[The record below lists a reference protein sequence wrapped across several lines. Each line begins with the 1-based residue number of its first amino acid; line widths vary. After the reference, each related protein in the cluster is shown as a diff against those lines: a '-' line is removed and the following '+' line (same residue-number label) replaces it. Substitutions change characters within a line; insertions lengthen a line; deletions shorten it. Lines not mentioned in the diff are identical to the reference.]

1 MNVEIANKLVNL
13 RKQLGLSQEGLAE
26 KIGVSR
32 QAVSKWER
40 SESSPDTENLIALSR
55 IYGISIDEMLN
66 YDINTNVT
74 EKASANS
81 ESLSYSDLDDT
92 GIYNDDS
99 KKEDEDVDKDTYSDE
114 SEFKVDKKS
123 LSGFPI
129 AVLATI
135 IYLLLGI
142 VFDLWHPGWLIFL
155 IIPVFHVFASSRKKG
170 ERWKSLP
177 YPIVCTA
184 IFLLMGFLFNGWY
197 YAWLI
202 FLTIPLWGYFVK
214 R

>member
-1 MNVEIANKLVNL
+1 MNVEIANKLVSL

-66 YDINTNVT
+66 YEINTNVT

-129 AVLATI
+129 TILAVI

-142 VFDLWHPGWLIFL
+142 IFDLWHPGWLIFL
-155 IIPVFHVFASSRKKG
+155 IIPIFHVFASPRKKG

-184 IFLLMGFLFNGWY
+184 VFLLLGFLFDGWY

-202 FLTIPLWGYFVK
+202 FLTFPLWGYFVK